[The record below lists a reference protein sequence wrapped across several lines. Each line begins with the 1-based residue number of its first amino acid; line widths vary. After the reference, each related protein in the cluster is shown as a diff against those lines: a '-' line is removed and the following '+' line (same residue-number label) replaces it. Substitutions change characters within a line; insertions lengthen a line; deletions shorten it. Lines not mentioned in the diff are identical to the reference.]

1 MDWAHFFSSSHNWSL
16 ATRLS
21 RRQPTFSWSWSMC
34 LGGSSLSLSSKMG
47 GWERVLSS
55 LWAPGPFF
63 LAPPT
68 FTWVQTMRLS
78 VLRPDAVEWGRRTA
92 LFSAD
97 YLCGGVLSPPQ
108 NRAPWP
114 EAWEPAAWREQEK
127 CENCRLW
134 TLQHHGGRG
143 VPQNIMWLPELCR
156 TWGHF
161 WKVSGIIFFDGCVTM
176 KKTKTTTPI
185 PLSVCMLE
193 QKWTS
198 GAVEWFCMRC
208 CVDGCPLMTS
218 ISRPCSR
225 KSRVLF
231 PFPFRKC
238 RKCEMNPLPTL
249 RLQGGIFTIPNWVSP
264 SARDLLYAMLAV
276 DPIKRMS
283 IPEIRFHILIILF
296 LIFIPPCAVI
306 HVLSLLW
313 LSSESEWFNHNLP
326 AYLKPLPEAN
336 QGIFSEPNPTVIYEV
351 SEVGSFVSLTFSKP
365 GISSHQV
372 NPPCFRDWDW
382 IPTKYQLHCWK
393 KETMKLRW
401 PTISSLTTMQS
412 TSSVKHSPLS
422 SWPDNYGTWFL
433 TSSFLFFIPKQR

>member
-1 MDWAHFFSSSHNWSL
+1 MIMEYVSGGELFEFIVKNGRVRASSFFSVGPWPLFSRPTNFHMGSNNASFCL
-16 ATRLS
+16 ASWCSWVRT
-21 RRQPTFSWSWSMC
+21 THGTIFS
-34 LGGSSLSLSSKMG
+34 
-47 GWERVLSS
+47 
-55 LWAPGPFF
+55 
-63 LAPPT
+63 
-68 FTWVQTMRLS
+68 RLS
-78 VLRPDAVEWGRRTA
+78 VRWSIVTATKSCTVTWSLRTCCLTWARKMWKLQTLDSPTSWRTGSSSKHHVA
-92 LFSAD
+92 PRTMPHLRSFLESQWNHLFWW
-97 YLCGGVLSPPQ
+97 LCD
-108 NRAPWP
+108 N
-114 EAWEPAAWREQEK
+114 E
-127 CENCRLW
+127 
-134 TLQHHGGRG
+134 
-143 VPQNIMWLPELCR
+143 
-156 TWGHF
+156 
-161 WKVSGIIFFDGCVTM
+161 
-176 KKTKTTTPI
+176 KTKTTTPI

-372 NPPCFRDWDW
+372 NPPCCRDWDW